1 MIGQFLIAFRESLE
15 AAVAVAIVN
24 AYLARTGRRAFLRSS
39 WLGAILAVAASLSV
53 GVIVWLTYGA
63 LSAQDK
69 ALFEGAASILAVAVL
84 SSMIYWMASR
94 GRGIRSG
101 IERDTE
107 KLVAS
112 DQGIGLTIFSFVLVF
127 REGVETV
134 LFLLPFIV
142 SDALASL
149 SGGLGGVLAGVI
161 VAYGVFVAGMRLS
174 LSKFFYFTSLLL
186 VLLAGGLAGYGVHEL
201 IEYSEGM
208 GVDLGW
214 FAEYAYSLDIP
225 PDSLFHHKGLIGSV
239 FAALLGYTVRAE
251 WGRVL
256 VHLAYLLVA
265 IPSVLAAY
273 RNL

>member
-273 RNL
+273 RNP

>member
-1 MIGQFLIAFRESLE
+1 VIGQFLIAFRESLE

-273 RNL
+273 RNP

>member
-1 MIGQFLIAFRESLE
+1 VIGQFLIAFRESLE